1 METGGMMAQK
11 PLTFKQRDL
20 AAAMRAAKQAGMSPS
35 RVEVDRDGKIV
46 LVFPNAEG
54 QEERGHEW
62 DGAHS

>member
-1 METGGMMAQK
+1 MAQK
-11 PLTFKQRDL
+11 PLTFRQRDL

-46 LVFPNAEG
+46 LVFPQTAE
-54 QEERGHEW
+54 RDASEW

>member
-1 METGGMMAQK
+1 MAQK
-11 PLTFKQRDL
+11 TLTFKQRDL

-46 LVFPNAEG
+46 LVFPQTDCRDTN
-54 QEERGHEW
+54 EW